1 MMCYLAR
8 IIGGAV
14 MLALTATAIAA
25 TPPESWFSGQR
36 LALEQLD
43 RTQYAALDLE
53 QLALEDQFNEA
64 LGQPPRFAVGREI
77 AISPFNAGTWT
88 ETRESSIWRYRVTAE
103 QAVSLNF
110 GFDNVHLPPQARLYI
125 YTVDAALRGEM
136 DRFEV
141 LGPYGPEI
149 NESHRQF
156 WTPIVAGDDVV
167 IELNVPHDQ
176 RARVLLELVRVNQ
189 GYRAFGRA
197 ALQYRQQNAIL
208 GDGKQNKACGKTGS
222 DGSKSGSCNMDV
234 ACLAA
239 DDPWNDPRRSVGAY
253 SRNGVAA
260 CTGSLLNNTA
270 ADQRMLFVTATHCGL
285 DAGAA
290 PSVVVYWNYEWPTC
304 RTPGDPGGTAVNPPD
319 PAETNLGGAFLAAT
333 INPFGGNCSIPG
345 ECSDMTLIE
354 LDDPA
359 DPAFDLFWAG
369 WDRRAVPATCG
380 PQGAPGSTDGLCA
393 SIHHPGVDEKRI
405 TFVEE
410 DFVVGDIAGAQ
421 GVHWH
426 SFWHPD
432 PPVVDNIPKPQPG
445 SIPPGVTE
453 PGSSGSPLYTAEQR
467 LVGVLSGGPAAC
479 GATGANLSDFYGQ
492 LAHAWD
498 GLGTSSTRM
507 RDHLD
512 PTGLNPDFIDGRGT
526 SPFDLELQPALLAVC
541 ASAGSVDVDISV
553 QADAG
558 FSDPVMLSLTDA
570 PPGATSSFSTN
581 PVVPP
586 GSSLLTFG
594 SLGNATAGD
603 FVVTLTG
610 TSADEAADKA
620 LPFTLNDIA
629 PDSVDLLTPAD
640 GAGASRQPQL
650 EWSTPTSQGATDF
663 LVEIATDPGFGDI
676 VYSDIVI
683 GEASTIVSAPLESS
697 TEYFWKVTPSN
708 ACGTAATSQTFS
720 FITQAAPGDCAPGS
734 AEIVHFTDDIE
745 AGDNG
750 WTHSS
755 IVGPDTWV
763 RQTTDANSP
772 VTAWQSDDVAVIS
785 DQRLVSPTIAL
796 PETANLLTLQY
807 YAQRGLEDGGAG
819 CFDGGILEYSSDGG
833 QNWSQV
839 GAARL
844 LTNPYTGPIDDGF
857 ENPLIGS
864 DAWCGNQ
871 GWTRTVVDL
880 AGLEGLDIQFRYRLG
895 TDSSVEADSWRID
908 DVSVKS
914 CGLEMIFSNGFESPI
929 QVRR

>member
-1 MMCYLAR
+1 MPAR
-8 IIGGAV
+8 RRRWSCTGTTSGRPA
-14 MLALTATAIAA
+14 AHRATRAAPPTIRPIRPSICSGPAGIAGQYR
-25 TPPESWFSGQR
+25 PP
-36 LALEQLD
+36 
-43 RTQYAALDLE
+43 AA
-53 QLALEDQFNEA
+53 
-64 LGQPPRFAVGREI
+64 R
-77 AISPFNAGTWT
+77 
-88 ETRESSIWRYRVTAE
+88 
-103 QAVSLNF
+103 
-110 GFDNVHLPPQARLYI
+110 
-125 YTVDAALRGEM
+125 
-136 DRFEV
+136 
-141 LGPYGPEI
+141 
-149 NESHRQF
+149 
-156 WTPIVAGDDVV
+156 
-167 IELNVPHDQ
+167 
-176 RARVLLELVRVNQ
+176 RARPVRPTACVPVSTIRVSMKNGLRSSKRISLL
-189 GYRAFGRA
+189 
-197 ALQYRQQNAIL
+197 AIL
-208 GDGKQNKACGKTGS
+208 PVPRVFTGIHSGTRTRRWSITFQN
-222 DGSKSGSCNMDV
+222 
-234 ACLAA
+234 
-239 DDPWNDPRRSVGAY
+239 RSQVPYHPA
-253 SRNGVAA
+253 S
-260 CTGSLLNNTA
+260 
-270 ADQRMLFVTATHCGL
+270 Q
-285 DAGAA
+285 
-290 PSVVVYWNYEWPTC
+290 
-304 RTPGDPGGTAVNPPD
+304 NPVRP
-319 PAETNLGGAFLAAT
+319 
-333 INPFGGNCSIPG
+333 
-345 ECSDMTLIE
+345 
-354 LDDPA
+354 
-359 DPAFDLFWAG
+359 
-369 WDRRAVPATCG
+369 DRRCTRPSSAWSVYSAVARP
-380 PQGAPGSTDGLCA
+380 
-393 SIHHPGVDEKRI
+393 
-405 TFVEE
+405 
-410 DFVVGDIAGAQ
+410 
-421 GVHWH
+421 
-426 SFWHPD
+426 
-432 PPVVDNIPKPQPG
+432 
-445 SIPPGVTE
+445 
-453 PGSSGSPLYTAEQR
+453 
-467 LVGVLSGGPAAC
+467 
-479 GATGANLSDFYGQ
+479 
-492 LAHAWD
+492 
-498 GLGTSSTRM
+498 
-507 RDHLD
+507 
-512 PTGLNPDFIDGRGT
+512 
-526 SPFDLELQPALLAVC
+526 LAVC
-541 ASAGSVDVDISV
+541 ASAGSVHVDSSV